1 VDTVTR
7 FLERRD
13 VLLTR
18 LNEQLQ
24 DAGDARDA
32 AWILCEYTG
41 RELNLGD
48 CVVYL
53 PARGEVLTQAAA
65 WGPKRG
71 IEPLLD
77 SSLRL
82 PVGRGIVG
90 ECALLLQTQ
99 RVDDTREDPRYIP
112 GDQPGLSELS
122 VPIRR
127 DGTLLGVLDS
137 EAAETAFFDRR
148 YEQAFEAIAQCGAA
162 HLWRLRNLAV
172 VRR

>member
-13 VLLTR
+13 ALLKR
-18 LNEQLQ
+18 LDEQLLE
-24 DAGDARDA
+24 ATTAHDA

-53 PARGEVLTQAAA
+53 PIDAGILTQAAA

-71 IEPLLD
+71 AERMLESRLG
-77 SSLRL
+77 L

-99 RVDDTREDPRYIP
+99 RIDDTREDARYVRD
-112 GDQPGLSELS
+112 DQPGLSELS
-122 VPIRR
+122 VPISRN
-127 DGTLLGVLDS
+127 GILLGVLDS
-137 EAAETAFFDRR
+137 EAAETGFFDVR
-148 YEQAFEAIAQCGAA
+148 YEHAFEAIAQCGAT
-162 HLWRLRNLAV
+162 HLWRLRNV
-172 VRR
+172 VVARR

>member
-1 VDTVTR
+1 MDTVTR

-13 VLLTR
+13 ALLTR

-24 DAGDARDA
+24 EAGDAHDA

-53 PARGEVLTQAAA
+53 PTPGDVLTQAAA

-71 IEPLLD
+71 AERLLE

-99 RVDDTREDPRYIP
+99 RVDDTREDPRYIQ
-112 GDQPGLSELS
+112 GDRPGLSELS
-122 VPIRR
+122 VPVRR

-137 EAAETAFFDRR
+137 EAAEIAFFDSR
-148 YEQAFEAIAQCGAA
+148 YEQAFEAIAHCGAA

>member
-7 FLERRD
+7 FLERREA
-13 VLLTR
+13 LLAR
-18 LNEQLQ
+18 LHEQLQ
-24 DAGDARDA
+24 EAATAHDA

-53 PARGEVLTQAAA
+53 PTSDDILIQTAA

-71 IEPLLD
+71 AERMLE
-77 SSLRL
+77 SRLRL

-90 ECALLLQTQ
+90 ECALLLLTQ
-99 RVDDTREDPRYIP
+99 RVDDTHEDPRYVRD
-112 GDQPGLSELS
+112 DQPGFSELS
-122 VPIRR
+122 VPIARE
-127 DGTLLGVLDS
+127 GTLLGVLDS
-137 EAAETAFFDRR
+137 EAAETGFYDTR
-148 YEQAFEAIAQCGAA
+148 YQHAFEAITHCGAT
-162 HLWRLRNLAV
+162 HLWRLRNVAT

>member
-1 VDTVTR
+1 MDTVTR

-13 VLLTR
+13 ALLMR
-18 LNEQLQ
+18 LDEQLQ
-24 DAGDARDA
+24 EAGDAHDA

-53 PARGEVLTQAAA
+53 PAQPDVLTQAAA

-71 IEPLLD
+71 VESLLE

-99 RVDDTREDPRYIP
+99 RVDDTREDPRYIA

-122 VPIRR
+122 VPIHR

-137 EAAETAFFDRR
+137 EAAEPAFFDSR
-148 YEQAFEAIAQCGAA
+148 YEQAFEAIAHCGAT
-162 HLWRLRNLAV
+162 HLWRLRNLAF

>member
-1 VDTVTR
+1 MDTVTR

-13 VLLTR
+13 ALLTR

-24 DAGDARDA
+24 EAEDANDA

-53 PARGEVLTQAAA
+53 PARDDVLTQAAA

-71 IEPLLD
+71 AERLLE
-77 SSLRL
+77 SGLRL
-82 PVGRGIVG
+82 PIGRGIVG

-99 RVDDTREDPRYIP
+99 RVDDTREDPRYIQ
-112 GDQPGLSELS
+112 DDRPGLSELS
-122 VPIRR
+122 VPVRR

-137 EAAETAFFDRR
+137 EAAETAFFDSR
-148 YEQAFEAIAQCGAA
+148 YEQAFEAIAHCGAT